1 MKRIATITATLCVF
15 VLPLFAAA
23 PPTVQ
28 QLNEQIA
35 RAEAEI
41 KRNEALLGK
50 IRGEKKVTQNELKL
64 IASRI
69 ANRQSIVS
77 SLSQQIKLCEDSI
90 AVRRGHIDRIAEE
103 TATLKQEYAD
113 MIYAAYKNHILN
125 NSLAFIFA
133 ARDFREMTL
142 RVNYMKRYNRLRE
155 EKAEQLDSLS
165 QALQGEIAALDV
177 QLSRLEE
184 SKRSRDSEIE
194 SLRADEAT
202 YRQNSTR
209 LAADERRISGRIK
222 QQEREKQ
229 NAQRQLQK
237 LIEEEARRNAGRT
250 LTEAES
256 KAAVQLSNDF
266 EQNKGR
272 YPYPVSGGVIVD
284 HFGRHPHPTQRGL
297 TIDNKGVNIAGE
309 QGAQVRCIFEGTV
322 SRVVFIKGLN
332 NCVMVN
338 HGSYYTVYS
347 NLADV
352 SVKSG
357 DRLSRNQVIGK
368 LPVTGNNDEWFLH
381 FELWKGTTYLNPE
394 LWLAR

>member
-1 MKRIATITATLCVF
+1 MKRIATIAAALCVF
-15 VLPLFAAA
+15 ALPLFAAA

-50 IRGEKKVTQNELKL
+50 IRGEKRVTQNELKL

-90 AVRRGHIDRIAEE
+90 AVRRDHIDRIAEE

-202 YRQNSTR
+202 YRQNSSR
-209 LAADERRISGRIK
+209 LAADERRVSGRIK

-256 KAAVQLSNDF
+256 KAAVQLSNNF

-272 YPYPVSGGVIVD
+272 YPYPVAGGVIVD

-309 QGAQVRCIFEGTV
+309 KGAQVRCIFEGTV

-357 DRLSRNQVIGK
+357 DRLSRNQVIGS

>member
-1 MKRIATITATLCVF
+1 MKRIATIAAALCVF
-15 VLPLFAAA
+15 TLPLFAAA

-50 IRGEKKVTQNELKL
+50 IRGEKRVTQNELKL

-90 AVRRGHIDRIAEE
+90 AVRRDHIDRIAEE

-202 YRQNSTR
+202 YRQNSSR
-209 LAADERRISGRIK
+209 LAADERRVSGRIK

-256 KAAVQLSNDF
+256 KAAVQLSNNF

-272 YPYPVSGGVIVD
+272 YPYPVAGGVIVD

-309 QGAQVRCIFEGTV
+309 KGAQVRCIFEGTV

-357 DRLSRNQVIGK
+357 DRLSRNQVIGS

>member
-1 MKRIATITATLCVF
+1 MKRIATIAVTLCVF

-50 IRGEKKVTQNELKL
+50 IRGEKRVTQNELKL

-90 AVRRGHIDRIAEE
+90 AVRRDHIDRIAEE

-202 YRQNSTR
+202 YKQNSSR
-209 LAADERRISGRIK
+209 LAADERRVSGRIK
-222 QQEREKQ
+222 QKEREKQ

-272 YPYPVSGGVIVD
+272 YPYPVTGGVIVD

-309 QGAQVRCIFEGTV
+309 KGAPVRCIFEGTV

-357 DRLSRNQVIGK
+357 DRLSRSQVIGK
-368 LPVTGNNDEWFLH
+368 LPVTDNNDEWFLH